1 MCCILSTIRRH
12 DTGQSGNYR
21 THTEGL
27 GRETEHTRSDF
38 FFSPPPL
45 VLKWPTMKS
54 TRWCFF
60 FFSPLLPSIPLFIT
74 HSTVSKSFQESYIVA
89 PQRKPK
95 NRVQLQQSELKDI
108 AKSCSSRTIKN
119 SSFIRKII

>member
-21 THTEGL
+21 THIEGL
-27 GRETEHTRSDF
+27 GRETKHTRSDF
-38 FFSPPPL
+38 FLPPTFG
-45 VLKWPTMKS
+45 VEMANNEIYS
-54 TRWCFF
+54 MVFF
-60 FFSPLLPSIPLFIT
+60 FFPPLLPSIPLFIT